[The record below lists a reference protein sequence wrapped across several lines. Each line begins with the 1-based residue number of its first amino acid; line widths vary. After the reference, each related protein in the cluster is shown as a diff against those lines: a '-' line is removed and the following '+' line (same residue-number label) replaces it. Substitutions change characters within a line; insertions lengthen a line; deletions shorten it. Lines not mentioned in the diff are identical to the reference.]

1 MLLYMKNIIFIIG
14 MHRCGTSLLTNCLIE
29 NGFSI
34 GKTMNKAKNW
44 QNPNGYFE
52 NDKFTEF
59 HDELLTYNN
68 SNWLNINT
76 KKMMYTIDHINRYRN
91 LLKTEFINDNYIVIK
106 DPRLTFFVEFLKE
119 VCSYEYDYKF
129 LFLIRN
135 KQECCNSLSKAQNKS
150 YHETSN
156 LYDKTMSYYN
166 EQFLKIDH
174 NNIINN
180 NNDTLVKVANFCN
193 FPLIKKTKELV
204 DYNLY
209 RNRNI

>member
-1 MLLYMKNIIFIIG
+1 MDKTKIIFIIG
-14 MHRCGTSLLTNCLIE
+14 MHRCGTSLLTNCLIQ

-34 GKTMNKAKNW
+34 GKSKNKAKNW
-44 QNPNGYFE
+44 QNPKGYFE

-76 KKMMYTIDHINRYRN
+76 KQMKYTIDHINKYRI
-91 LLKTEFINDNYIVIK
+91 LLQTEFENEKLIVIK

-119 VCSYEYDYKF
+119 VCSNNYDYKF

-135 KQECCNSLSKAQNKS
+135 KEECCSSLSKAQHKS
-150 YHETSN
+150 YLDTSN
-156 LYDKTMSYYN
+156 LYDKTMSYYTDK
-166 EQFLKIDH
+166 FLKIYH

-180 NNDTLVKVANFCN
+180 NNDTLINIAKFCN
-193 FPLIKKTKELV
+193 FPLIKNTADLV

-209 RNRNI
+209 RHRNI